1 MKSVQ
6 LILGNQLLPFE
17 PFKKEIPIVM
27 IEHHDLCKNIIAFHK
42 IKIAF
47 FFSAMR
53 HYRDE
58 LQSLGYQVI
67 YHCYNPNEEPRFL
80 TCCGSVESLNELH
93 MTEIVDQAF
102 RNGITSNCERLGIQ
116 YYVSPSPMFMNSIED
131 FLNYLADVKSPFM
144 KTFYENSRRRFNVL
158 MATMDLQLVENGALM
173 RIIEKC
179 PKILI
184 YQNE

>member
-6 LILGNQLLPFE
+6 LILGNQLFYPLSRL
-17 PFKKEIPIVM
+17 KKEIPIVM
-27 IEHHDLCKNIIAFHK
+27 IEHHDLCKNIAFHK

-67 YHCYNPNEEPRFL
+67 YHCYNPSEERSFFDVL
-80 TCCGSVESLNELH
+80 HGSVESLNELH

-102 RNGITSNCERLGIQ
+102 RNGITSNCDRL
-116 YYVSPSPMFMNSIED
+116 
-131 FLNYLADVKSPFM
+131 
-144 KTFYENSRRRFNVL
+144 
-158 MATMDLQLVENGALM
+158 
-173 RIIEKC
+173 
-179 PKILI
+179 
-184 YQNE
+184 